1 MLTFGLLLGVIVF
14 LVAIASRAQ
23 ARADRWNRAYQSLA
37 QRYGGACLPAGW
49 FGRPSVRFH
58 YGPTHVLV
66 NTYKAG
72 GGGQFTQI
80 HINWPDP
87 NLRCEIYPKWLG
99 VHRRLMRGMQETNIG
114 NEPFDSTFVVRTND
128 NAEIRH
134 VLGEG
139 VRWQIDRLRHFLG
152 NDSIYLA
159 IHRGRLLIR
168 KHSLIRRFQ
177 DLDEYV
183 QLGLGLFDQAMLT
196 RTVGI
201 NFVED
206 AQVQLIEEAI
216 CQICGDDIV
225 TDMIFCRRCKT
236 PHHLECWQYYG
247 ACSTYGCQ
255 ESRFIVPRV
264 AGPPADVPPSSQGNA
279 TNA

>member
-1 MLTFGLLLGVIVF
+1 MECILPFGLLLTVVAF

-23 ARADRWNRAYQSLA
+23 ARADRWNRAFQALA

-49 FGRPSVRFH
+49 FGRPSVRFQ
-58 YGPTHVLV
+58 YGHTHVLV
-66 NTYKAG
+66 NTYSAG
-72 GGGQFTQI
+72 AGGQFTQL

-87 NLRCEIYPKWLG
+87 NLRLEVSPKWA
-99 VHRRLMRGMQETNIG
+99 VVQRRSMRGLLEVG
-114 NEPFDSTFVVRTND
+114 LGSEPFDSNYVVRTND
-128 NAEIRH
+128 PAEMGNL
-134 VLGEG
+134 LGEG

-152 NDSIYLA
+152 NDSIYVA

-168 KHSLIRRFQ
+168 KYSLIRRFQ
-177 DLDEYV
+177 DLDEFV

-201 NFVED
+201 DFVREST
-206 AQVQLIEEAI
+206 VQLIDEAV

-225 TDMIFCRRCKT
+225 TDMVFCRRCKT

-247 ACSTYGCQ
+247 ACSMYGCQ
-255 ESRFIVPRV
+255 ESRYVVPRV
-264 AGPPADVPPSSQGNA
+264 AGPPSDVPSS
-279 TNA
+279 